1 MPELLAP
8 AGDFDCVKAA
18 FAYGADAVY
27 LGGWLLQLRAKK
39 AGFNEE
45 TLIKTLEYAHERGK
59 KVYVTLNS
67 FARNDELKMAGE
79 YGKYL
84 HDLGVD
90 AFIISDLGVLTTV
103 KSVCPDLEAH
113 ISTQANCQ
121 NWKTA
126 ETYYNLGAK
135 RVVLGREMSLEDIA
149 ELKQRVPKGMMI
161 ECFIHGAMCMAYSGR
176 CLLSSYL
183 NARSANRG
191 ECTQPCRW
199 KYRLVEESRP
209 GMYLP
214 IEEEDDGYTSILSSH
229 DMCMIDYI
237 DEMTKAGIDS
247 FKIEGRMKTEYY
259 VATVVNA
266 YRRKMDGLSS
276 AEYCRDELDCIS
288 HRPYSTGFYYGAVKH
303 EHNNDGVNRASCIFV
318 GTVQKSEGEK
328 LFVTQ
333 RNKFS
338 VGDTLEV
345 LTPGSEYRTFTVTEM
360 YDENGVTM
368 TTAPNPK
375 QTVIVNC
382 PFELKKDDILRRREE
397 TVWRS

>member
-8 AGDFDCVKAA
+8 AGDFECVKAA

-27 LGGWLLQLRAKK
+27 LGGWMLQLRSKK

-45 TLIKTLEYAHERGK
+45 NLIKTIEYAHERGK
-59 KVYVTLNS
+59 RVYVTLNS
-67 FARNDELKMAGE
+67 FARNDELETVGE
-79 YGKYL
+79 YGRHL
-84 HDLGVD
+84 HDMGAD
-90 AFIISDLGVLTTV
+90 AVIISDLGVLTSV
-103 KSVCPDLEAH
+103 KSACPDIEVH

-121 NWKTA
+121 NWQTA
-126 ETYYNLGAK
+126 KTYYDLGAA
-135 RVVLGREMSLEDIA
+135 RVILGREMTMKEIA
-149 ELKQRVPKGMMI
+149 ELRQRVPKDLKI

-176 CLLSSYL
+176 CLLSSFL
-183 NARSANRG
+183 NGRSANRG

-209 GMYLP
+209 GVYMP
-214 IEEEDDGYTSILSSH
+214 VAEEEGFSSILSSH
-229 DMCMIDYI
+229 DLCMIEHI

-266 YRRKMDGLSS
+266 YRRVMDGSSS
-276 AEYCRDELDCIS
+276 AEYCRNELDCIS
-288 HRPYSTGFYYGAVKH
+288 HRPYSTGFYYDKVKY
-303 EHNNDGVNRASCIFV
+303 EHANDGQSRSSCVFV
-318 GTVQKSEGEK
+318 GTVIEGGDGK
-328 LFVTQ
+328 ATVCQ

-345 LTPGSEYRTFTVTEM
+345 LTPGSEYKCFEVTSIT
-360 YDENGVTM
+360 DENGEAM
-368 TTAPNPK
+368 DSAPNPK
-375 QTVIVNC
+375 QTVIINC
-382 PFELKKDDILRRREE
+382 PYRLEKDDILRRREE

>member
-8 AGDFDCVKAA
+8 AGDFECVKAA

-39 AGFNEE
+39 AGFDEK
-45 TLIKTLEYAHERGK
+45 TLIKAIEYAHERGK
-59 KVYVTLNS
+59 RIYVTLNS
-67 FARNDELKMAGE
+67 FARNDEIEAAGE

-90 AFIISDLGVLTTV
+90 AFIISDLGVLTAV
-103 KSVCPDLEAH
+103 KSACPDMEVH

-135 RVVLGREMSLEDIA
+135 RVVLGREMTLEDIA
-149 ELKQRVPKGMMI
+149 ELKQKVPKDLEI
-161 ECFIHGAMCMAYSGR
+161 ECFVHGAMCMSYSGR
-176 CLLSSYL
+176 CILSSYL

-199 KYRLVEESRP
+199 KYQLVEETRP
-209 GMYLP
+209 GIYMP
-214 IEEEDDGYTSILSSH
+214 IEEEDGFTSILSSH
-229 DMCMIDYI
+229 DLCMIDHL
-237 DEMTKAGIDS
+237 DELTKAGIDS

-266 YRRKMDGLSS
+266 YRRAMDKLSS
-276 AEYCRDELDCIS
+276 NDYCRAELDTIS
-288 HRPYSTGFYYGAVKH
+288 HRPYETGFYYGAVKH
-303 EHNNDGVNRASCIFV
+303 EHANDGINRASCIFV
-318 GTVQKSEGEK
+318 GTVLESRPGQIT
-328 LFVTQ
+328 VCQ

-338 VGDTLEV
+338 VGDELEV
-345 LTPGSEYRTFTVTEM
+345 LTPGEEFKKFTVTSIKNTEGESM
-360 YDENGVTM
+360 QS
-368 TTAPNPK
+368 APNPK
-375 QTVIVNC
+375 QTVILDC
-382 PFELKKDDILRRREE
+382 PLELKKDDMLRRREE

>member
-8 AGDFDCVKAA
+8 AGDFECVKAA
-18 FAYGADAVY
+18 FSYGADAVY

-39 AGFNEE
+39 AAFDEK
-45 TLIKTLEYAHERGK
+45 TLAETLEYAHKRGK
-59 KVYVTLNS
+59 RVYVTLNS
-67 FARNDELKMAGE
+67 FAKNNEIEEAGR
-79 YGKYL
+79 YAARL
-84 HDLGVD
+84 HEMGAD
-90 AFIISDLGVLTTV
+90 AFIISDLGVLTEV
-103 KSVCPDLEAH
+103 KRVCPELEAH

-126 ETYYNLGAK
+126 ETYHRLGAK
-135 RVVLGREMSLEDIA
+135 RVVLGREMTLTEIK
-149 ELKQRVPKGMMI
+149 ELKKKVPRDLEI

-183 NARSANRG
+183 NARSGNRG

-209 GMYLP
+209 GLYMP
-214 IEEEDDGYTSILSSH
+214 VEEEDEFTSILSSH
-229 DMCMIDYI
+229 DLCMIEHM
-237 DEMTKAGIDS
+237 DELADAGIDS

-266 YRRKMDGLSS
+266 YRRVMDGKSS
-276 AEYCRDELDCIS
+276 VEYCAKELDAIS
-288 HRPYSTGFYYGAVKH
+288 HRPYETGFYYGAVKH
-303 EHNNDGVNRASCIFV
+303 EHANDGVNRASCIFV
-318 GTVQKSEGEK
+318 GTVTDSEPGYIT
-328 LFVTQ
+328 VCQ

-338 VGDTLEV
+338 VGDRLEV
-345 LTPGSEYRTFTVTEM
+345 LTPDEEYKEFTVTSIKDEDGREM
-360 YDENGVTM
+360 QS
-368 TTAPNPK
+368 APNPK

-382 PFELKKDDILRRREE
+382 PFILRRDDMLRRREE